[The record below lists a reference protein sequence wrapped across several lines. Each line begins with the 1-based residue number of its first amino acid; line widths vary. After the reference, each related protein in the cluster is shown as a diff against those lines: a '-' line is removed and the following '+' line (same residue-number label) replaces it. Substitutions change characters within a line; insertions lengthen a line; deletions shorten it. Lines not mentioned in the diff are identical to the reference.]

1 MKKVSSSF
9 RLMLTV
15 LLVFACSVGVFSPQ
29 QAKAATTR
37 TPVIFVH
44 GLGGTASNFTYIESY
59 LGRQGWSSNELYAIE
74 LPSKSG
80 NQLLNA
86 ATISRKVDEVLA
98 QTGSQ
103 KVNIVAHSMGG
114 ANSLY
119 YILNNGGLS
128 KVDKLV
134 TIGGANR
141 LTTNR
146 APDGIKVTSI
156 YTINDQIVANQL
168 SMLDGAN
175 NIRVFGMA
183 HIGLLYSPSVSG
195 LIKTALEE

>member
-1 MKKVSSSF
+1 MKKVSVSL
-9 RLMLTV
+9 RLVLSV
-15 LLVFACSVGVFSPQ
+15 LLLSVFSLGVFTPN
-29 QAKAATTR
+29 QATAATTR

-59 LGRQGWSSNELYAIE
+59 LSRQGWASNERYAIE

-141 LTTNR
+141 LTTSR
-146 APDGIKVTSI
+146 APEGIKVTSI
-156 YTINDQIVANQL
+156 YTINDQIVSNQL

-183 HIGLLYSPSVSG
+183 HIGLLYSPSVSA
-195 LIKTALEE
+195 LITTALEE

>member
-1 MKKVSSSF
+1 MKKVSVSL
-9 RLMLTV
+9 RLVLSV
-15 LLVFACSVGVFSPQ
+15 LLLSVFSLGVFTPN
-29 QAKAATTR
+29 QATAATTR

-59 LGRQGWSSNELYAIE
+59 LSRQGWASNERYAIE

-128 KVDKLV
+128 KVDRLV

-141 LTTNR
+141 LTTSR
-146 APDGIKVTSI
+146 APEGIKVTSI
-156 YTINDQIVANQL
+156 YTINDQIVSNQL

-183 HIGLLYSPSVSG
+183 HIGLLYSPSVSA
-195 LIKTALEE
+195 LITTALEE

>member
-1 MKKVSSSF
+1 MKKVSVSL
-9 RLMLTV
+9 RLVLSV
-15 LLVFACSVGVFSPQ
+15 LLLSVFSLGVLTPN
-29 QAKAATTR
+29 QATAATTR

-59 LGRQGWSSNELYAIE
+59 LSRQGWASNERYAIE

-141 LTTNR
+141 LTTSR
-146 APDGIKVTSI
+146 APEGIKVTSI
-156 YTINDQIVANQL
+156 YTINDQIVSNQL

-183 HIGLLYSPSVSG
+183 HIGLLYSPSVSA
-195 LIKTALEE
+195 LITTALEE

>member
-1 MKKVSSSF
+1 MKKVSISL
-9 RLMLTV
+9 RLVLSV
-15 LLVFACSVGVFSPQ
+15 LLLSVFSLGVFTPN
-29 QAKAATTR
+29 QATAATTR

-59 LGRQGWSSNELYAIE
+59 LSRQGWASNERYAIE

-141 LTTNR
+141 LTTSR
-146 APDGIKVTSI
+146 APEGIKVTSI
-156 YTINDQIVANQL
+156 YTINDQIVSNQL

-183 HIGLLYSPSVSG
+183 HIGLLYSPSVSA
-195 LIKTALEE
+195 LITTALEE